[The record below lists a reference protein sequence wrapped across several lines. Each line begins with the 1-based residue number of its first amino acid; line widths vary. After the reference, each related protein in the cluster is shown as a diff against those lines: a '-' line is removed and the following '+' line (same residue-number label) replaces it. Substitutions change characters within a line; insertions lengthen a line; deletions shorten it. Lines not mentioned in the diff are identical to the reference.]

1 MGRRDG
7 LVSLRTGR
15 CNAARGAAATVA
27 AATARFL
34 HARRAVTPPAVSTP
48 TATVPEAKLDP
59 VLRRFPLRRLKL
71 PLGDSSLSLVV
82 PDVGAWMRA
91 GEWAANTVPNGE
103 PPYWVQIWP
112 ASVAMA
118 RLLWRR
124 GDLTGQR
131 VLDLGCGLGV
141 PGITACRAGAV
152 VTFADVKPDALAF
165 ATWNGARQG
174 SPVAPIA
181 RQVDWSQAEVPGPFD
196 LMLLADVSYRP
207 VHHAALK
214 RHIRSCLAAGGV
226 VLHADPVRRESTPF
240 CAWLRD
246 AMPAIEVRRPTAFL
260 ERKLDVRLV
269 AASTSAAALAPWRS
283 LLGEPR
289 DVAHGPESPPPA
301 SAPAASP
308 AQSVPSSAP
317 NVPS

>member
-1 MGRRDG
+1 
-7 LVSLRTGR
+7 
-15 CNAARGAAATVA
+15 
-27 AATARFL
+27 
-34 HARRAVTPPAVSTP
+34 
-48 TATVPEAKLDP
+48 
-59 VLRRFPLRRLKL
+59 
-71 PLGDSSLSLVV
+71 
-82 PDVGAWMRA
+82 MRS

-141 PGITACRAGAV
+141 PGITACRAGAL

-174 SPVAPIA
+174 SPAAPIA

-246 AMPAIEVRRPTAFL
+246 GMPAIEVRRPTAFL

-269 AASTSAAALAPWRS
+269 VASPSPAALAPWRS
-283 LLGEPR
+283 ILGEAPGA
-289 DVAHGPESPPPA
+289 VTGPASPPPTNDPVVPPA
-301 SAPAASP
+301 QPAAS
-308 AQSVPSSAP
+308 SAP
-317 NVPS
+317 SLPS

>member
-1 MGRRDG
+1 
-7 LVSLRTGR
+7 
-15 CNAARGAAATVA
+15 
-27 AATARFL
+27 
-34 HARRAVTPPAVSTP
+34 VSTP
-48 TATVPEAKLDP
+48 SATVPEAKLDP

-71 PLGDSSLSLVV
+71 PLGDRSLSLVV

-124 GDLTGQR
+124 GELSGLR

-141 PGITACRAGAV
+141 PGITACRAGAC
-152 VTFADVKPDALAF
+152 VTFADLKPDALAF

-174 SPVAPIA
+174 AAVAPVA

-196 LMLLADVSYRP
+196 LLLLADVSYRP

-214 RHIRSCLAAGGV
+214 RHIASSLAPSGV
-226 VLHADPVRRESTPF
+226 ILHADPLRRESTPF
-240 CAWLRD
+240 CTWLRGE
-246 AMPAIEVRRPTAFL
+246 MPAIEIVRPTAFL
-260 ERKLDVRLV
+260 DRKLDVRLV
-269 AASTSAAALAPWRS
+269 
-283 LLGEPR
+283 
-289 DVAHGPESPPPA
+289 V
-301 SAPAASP
+301 ASP
-308 AQSVPSSAP
+308 AVAVLEPWRRIVAALNKSPDARASDADPIAP
-317 NVPS
+317 

>member
-1 MGRRDG
+1 MRAMLRRHR
-7 LVSLRTGR
+7 LR
-15 CNAARGAAATVA
+15 
-27 AATARFL
+27 TARFL
-34 HARRAVTPPAVSTP
+34 RARRAVTPPAVSTP
-48 TATVPEAKLDP
+48 SATVPEAKLDP
-59 VLRRFPLRRLKL
+59 VLRRFPLRRLTL
-71 PLGDSSLSLVV
+71 PLGDRSLSLVV

-124 GDLTGQR
+124 GDLAGQR

-141 PGITACRAGAV
+141 PGITACRAGAL

-174 SPVAPIA
+174 SPAAPIA

-214 RHIRSCLAAGGV
+214 RHIRGCLAAGGV

-240 CAWLRD
+240 CSWLCD

-269 AASTSAAALAPWRS
+269 VASPSPAALAPWQS
-283 LLGEPR
+283 ILGEAQGA
-289 DVAHGPESPPPA
+289 VTGPESPPPA
-301 SAPAASP
+301 NDPVAPPAQPAAS
-308 AQSVPSSAP
+308 SAP
-317 NVPS
+317 SLQS

>member
-1 MGRRDG
+1 M
-7 LVSLRTGR
+7 
-15 CNAARGAAATVA
+15 
-27 AATARFL
+27 
-34 HARRAVTPPAVSTP
+34 STP
-48 TATVPEAKLDP
+48 SATVPEAKLDP

-71 PLGDSSLSLVV
+71 PLGDRSLSLVV

-124 GDLTGQR
+124 GDLAGQR

-141 PGITACRAGAV
+141 PGITACRAGAL

-174 SPVAPIA
+174 SPAAPIA

-214 RHIRSCLAAGGV
+214 RHIRGCLATVLLV
-226 VLHADPVRRESTPF
+226 VVRRHACHRS
-240 CAWLRD
+240 
-246 AMPAIEVRRPTAFL
+246 PAPDGVPRAEARRPPRRRQSLASGAGA
-260 ERKLDVRLV
+260 V
-269 AASTSAAALAPWRS
+269 AEHS
-283 LLGEPR
+283 G
-289 DVAHGPESPPPA
+289 
-301 SAPAASP
+301 
-308 AQSVPSSAP
+308 
-317 NVPS
+317 

>member
-1 MGRRDG
+1 M
-7 LVSLRTGR
+7 T
-15 CNAARGAAATVA
+15 
-27 AATARFL
+27 
-34 HARRAVTPPAVSTP
+34 TP
-48 TATVPEAKLDP
+48 TATVPEAKRDP

-71 PLGDSSLSLVV
+71 PLGDRSLALVV

-141 PGITACRAGAV
+141 PGIAACRAGAS

-174 SPVAPIA
+174 SPVVPIG
-181 RQVDWSQAEVPGPFD
+181 RQVDWSQAEVAGPFD
-196 LMLLADVSYRP
+196 LLLLADVSYRP

-214 RHIRSCLAAGGV
+214 RHIAGSLAPNGV
-226 VLHADPVRRESTPF
+226 VLHADPLRRESTPF

-246 AMPAIEVRRPTAFL
+246 AMPAIEVVRPTAFL
-260 ERKLDVRLV
+260 DRKLDVRLV
-269 AASTSAAALAPWRS
+269 VASPSADVLAPWQRI
-283 LLGEPR
+283 
-289 DVAHGPESPPPA
+289 VAATGAMPPKSGIAPPVATSPTSSGGP
-301 SAPAASP
+301 APAP
-308 AQSVPSSAP
+308 
-317 NVPS
+317 